1 MPPLSLDRLTEAQLE
16 ELAVQ
21 LLVADKGSA
30 VKHSDRIP
38 GALGAGVVMYDFGDS
53 GRWIIKCKT
62 DSEALPAAILQ
73 LPSYKQIHQA
83 DHALLVTT
91 KQVPLSLRKEV
102 AEPLGVEVWDR
113 LVLQL
118 KLSTHPEVTR
128 ARARSTRAS
137 GGETRMR
144 ALELHNFR
152 GIRDMQIEFADPV
165 TLLVGLNGAGKSAI
179 LEALAKLLSWPARR
193 IFDRT
198 GGMHF
203 GEYDIHDEASES
215 WINLEAVLEGTL
227 ARWSLRGHRSR
238 ANQSSLLDLK
248 QAVQPIRDALKESP
262 EASIPLFVY
271 YPVNRAVLDIPRRVR
286 KSEKLSQSMAHD
298 AALGGGEREFRR
310 FFSWFR
316 QREDVENE
324 HRSRKRGGYRD
335 PQLVAVRRAVE
346 SIMPGF
352 KDLRIQ
358 RTPMRMLV
366 RKDERDLVIDQLSD
380 GEKCL
385 LAMTGDLA
393 RRLALANPA
402 MKDPLQARGIVLI
415 DEIDLHLH
423 PTWQRQVIPAL
434 AGTFP
439 HCQFVASTHSPQVIG
454 SVQQESVKLLE
465 DGRLVEKLSGG
476 ERSRRQIHPVLPGD
490 DLSPGKEAREE
501 ATPGARP
508 GQPFPRRRQA
518 AEIETKGQII
528 RSVRR
533 KRWRDTGHDPRLQR
547 RAARPATAQPRV
559 TLRTPRASSRGSR
572 RLRRS
577 PWSTMTSSSTE
588 PPQPSAFLSSLHQV
602 ARSSAPRPS
611 FSMHVA
617 SLPPRPLRSMRTTA
631 RAGPLGSRGGPA
643 GLAG

>member
-1 MPPLSLDRLTEAQLE
+1 MPPLALDRLTEAQLE
-16 ELAVQ
+16 ELAAQ
-21 LLVADKGSA
+21 LLVADKG
-30 VKHSDRIP
+30 P
-38 GALGAGVVMYDFGDS
+38 GARYSARPPGARGAGVVLYDFDDS
-53 GRWIIKCKT
+53 GRWAIECKT
-62 DSEALPAAILQ
+62 DSEALLATILQ
-73 LPSYKQIHQA
+73 LPSHQRILQA

-91 KQVPLSLRKEV
+91 REVSLSLRKD
-102 AEPLGVEVWDR
+102 ARRLGVTVWDR
-113 LVLQL
+113 GILQK
-118 KLSTHPEVTR
+118 KLERHPAIASEY
-128 ARARSTRAS
+128 ARSTKSS
-137 GGETRMR
+137 GGETRVR

-152 GIRDMQIEFADPV
+152 GIRDMHIEFAGSV

-193 IFDRT
+193 IFDRP

-215 WINLEAVLEGTL
+215 WLYLEAVLEGTL

-238 ANQSSLLDLK
+238 GNRSRLLDLK
-248 QAVQPIRDALKESP
+248 QAVQPIRDTLEETP
-262 EASIPLFVY
+262 EAAVPLFVY

-286 KSEKLSQSMAHD
+286 KSEKLSQSLAHD

-316 QREDVENE
+316 QREDIENE
-324 HRSRKRGGYRD
+324 RRSRKRGGYRD

-352 KDLRIQ
+352 SDLRIQ

-366 RKDERDLVIDQLSD
+366 RKGPRDLVVDQLSD

-434 AGTFP
+434 TNTFP

-465 DGRLVEKLSGG
+465 DGRLVEKLPHTLGRDANAILS
-476 ERSRRQIHPVLPGD
+476 EIMDVPPHPPAVTRKLLEIGRLIDKNKYEAARAKVDELAVDLGD
-490 DLSPGKEAREE
+490 ED
-501 ATPGARP
+501 
-508 GQPFPRRRQA
+508 
-518 AEIETKGQII
+518 AEI
-528 RSVRR
+528 VRN
-533 KRWRDTGHDPRLQR
+533 
-547 RAARPATAQPRV
+547 RA
-559 TLRTPRASSRGSR
+559 LID
-572 RLRRS
+572 
-577 PWSTMTSSSTE
+577 
-588 PPQPSAFLSSLHQV
+588 FLE
-602 ARSSAPRPS
+602 A
-611 FSMHVA
+611 
-617 SLPPRPLRSMRTTA
+617 
-631 RAGPLGSRGGPA
+631 
-643 GLAG
+643 